1 MFDRDASPDTAGVMT
16 VGMASGARVVAARR
30 PDDVGLGRAPVGAAR
45 RLEIPASFGVGDLG
59 VEPARV
65 PSGSGLVGALGALS
79 VPPGVRAAVAS
90 GEGARGVGAS
100 VVSTVCGATFA

>member
-16 VGMASGARVVAARR
+16 VGMASGARVVAARQ

-45 RLEIPASFGVGDLG
+45 RLEIPASFGVGDLD

-65 PSGSGLVGALGALS
+65 ASGSGLVGRGALS

-90 GEGARGVGAS
+90 GERPRGVGAS
-100 VVSTVCGATFA
+100 VVSTGGGATFA

>member
-1 MFDRDASPDTAGVMT
+1 MT

-59 VEPARV
+59 VEPAGV
-65 PSGSGLVGALGALS
+65 PSGSGLVGALS

-100 VVSTVCGATFA
+100 VVSTGGGATYA

>member
-1 MFDRDASPDTAGVMT
+1 MT
-16 VGMASGARVVAARR
+16 VGMASGARVVAARQ

-45 RLEIPASFGVGDLG
+45 RLEIPASSFGVGDLG

-65 PSGSGLVGALGALS
+65 PSGSGLVGALS

-100 VVSTVCGATFA
+100 VVSTGGGATFA